1 MYVCL
6 SSATWPGLLTFRIL
20 PGGMPQP
27 AKSLFQKTRS
37 EASKLQKTM
46 YSARM
51 LPPMPAPKNY
61 TLTLK
66 PSPPI
71 LLPAPPLADGQPS
84 RVTVNT
90 VKRPL
95 YSLTDPAPQ
104 KPSLTSGPL
113 PRLSQSKTEPSPS
126 CHTPNNTATKHI
138 QPQITPPSDSP
149 PRPHVKTSKKD
160 PMACLF
166 LPKHRAFSQ
175 RPT

>member
-1 MYVCL
+1 MYVCQ
-6 SSATWPGLLTFRIL
+6 SYATWPGSLTSCVL

-27 AKSLFQKTRS
+27 SKSLFQKTRS

-61 TLTLK
+61 TLTVK
-66 PSPPI
+66 PSSPI
-71 LLPAPPLADGQPS
+71 LLPAPPLTNGQPS

-104 KPSLTSGPL
+104 KPPLTSGPL
-113 PRLSQSKTEPSPS
+113 PGLSQSKPELSP
-126 CHTPNNTATKHI
+126 CHAPNNTATKHV
-138 QPQITPPSDSP
+138 QPQPTESP